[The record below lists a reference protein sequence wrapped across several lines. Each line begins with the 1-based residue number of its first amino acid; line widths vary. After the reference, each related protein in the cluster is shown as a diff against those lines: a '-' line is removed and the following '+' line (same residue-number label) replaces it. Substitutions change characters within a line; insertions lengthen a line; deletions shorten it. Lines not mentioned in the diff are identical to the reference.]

1 MTTPVANV
9 MPIFATPFA
18 VVPVGAPAELN
29 AALAV
34 LFLERATEAY
44 RDPAIP
50 RDALCFRGREDLFEW
65 QDEAIG
71 ELRRALLAGVCAAVM
86 AVNRYTEAEFDALG
100 LQARARMVVVRP
112 NGCLPATTAPLASW
126 YALYCVAAPPA
137 APARA
142 DSAALRLYAIRDPTM
157 FMDAANWRLREPFSG
172 THCLWRPSPGQ
183 MAVFPASILHE
194 IALNRADAELLL
206 VAARVRFTHGG
217 QVAMPP
223 W

>member
-9 MPIFATPFA
+9 VPIFATPFL
-18 VVPVGAPAELN
+18 VIPVGVPAELN
-29 AALAV
+29 AALAA

-44 RDPAIP
+44 RDPAAP

-65 QDEAIG
+65 QSDVVG
-71 ELRRALLAGVCAAVM
+71 ELKRGMLGGVCAAVM

-100 LQARARMVVVRP
+100 LQARARFVVIRP
-112 NGCLPATTAPLASW
+112 NGCLSAASAPLASW
-126 YALYCVAAPPA
+126 YAIYCVAAPPA
-137 APARA
+137 APPRA
-142 DSAALRLYAIRDPTM
+142 DSAALRLYAIRDATM
-157 FMDAANWRLREPFSG
+157 FMDAANCHLREPFSG
-172 THCLWRPSPGQ
+172 THYVWRLMAGQ

-206 VAARVRFTHGG
+206 VTARLRFAHGG